1 MTMKY
6 MKILMATTM
15 CCLVTISMTAC
26 GDDTMNS
33 ATYGEEEDDVMDNIY
48 EDGDTLMD
56 DFDKGVG
63 DVIHGT
69 EDVLEDA
76 GDDIRDG
83 LEDGWDDLMDGDLM
97 GDGIY
102 DDGDMNTLDTDLEDR
117 N

>member
-1 MTMKY
+1 MKY

-15 CCLVTISMTAC
+15 CCLLTITMTAC

-33 ATYGEEEDDVMDNIY
+33 ATYGEEETDNVMDDIY
-48 EDGDTLMD
+48 KDGDTLMD
-56 DFDKGVG
+56 DLDKGIG

-69 EDVLEDA
+69 EDVLDDA

-83 LEDGWDDLMDGDLM
+83 LEDGWDDLMDDDLM

-102 DDGDMNTLDTDLEDR
+102 DDGDMNTLDTDLENR